1 MVISKWVMAYLKD
14 RDIPYP
20 SRFTDLCKTGDGLE
34 HEQSDKVWMILTDT
48 LRKARREA
56 IESCA
61 VIAEEW
67 KTSLISPTNSNSDD
81 FVEEVCNSV
90 SVNIAQAIRESEGL

>member
-1 MVISKWVMAYLKD
+1 MDKDWAEKEVERIYAECYWNGELKKGFAD
-14 RDIPYP
+14 
-20 SRFTDLCKTGDGLE
+20 S
-34 HEQSDKVWMILTDT
+34 
-48 LRKARREA
+48 LRKVRREA